1 MVGVMPTSGVVMMIR
16 HAVIVPVVVV
26 TTVMAIVMAVLM
38 VAFRLSALLSILMV
52 SGSILTMLFVREF
65 DCLFL
70 VAGFVLASLVSLSL
84 AMSFVIEFGS
94 RATVILGRNHCCREK
109 QSYCPDNDF
118 FDTCVHSL

>member
-26 TTVMAIVMAVLM
+26 TTVMAVLM

-70 VAGFVLASLVSLSL
+70 VAGFVLASLVSLNL

>member
-26 TTVMAIVMAVLM
+26 TTVMAIVMAV
-38 VAFRLSALLSILMV
+38 LMV

-109 QSYCPDNDF
+109 QSHCPDNDF
-118 FDTCVHSL
+118 FNTCVHSL